1 MRTLDLKE
9 MESLNGGDWWSCAG
23 SIAGLAATIALTA
36 GATAITAGG
45 ALVFIA
51 GFYAGGIMTGVSCG
65 QALAG

>member
-36 GATAITAGG
+36 GATAITGG
-45 ALVFIA
+45 SALLFIA
-51 GFYAGGIMTGVSCG
+51 GFMPVE
-65 QALAG
+65 